1 MRVKELKGK
10 EIIKKL
16 GKYISIL
23 LFVIMLVLIYI
34 LSPRITQIIQDMAKY
49 LYELDSTYIT
59 RVVELLLSASMI
71 LAVLEF
77 NNKK

>member
-1 MRVKELKGK
+1 MKVKELKGK

-34 LSPRITQIIQDMAKY
+34 LSPRITQVIQDLAKY

-59 RVVELLLSASMI
+59 RVVELLLSTSMI
-71 LAVLEF
+71 LAVLAF
-77 NNKK
+77 KNKK

>member
-23 LFVIMLVLIYI
+23 LFVTMLVLIYM
-34 LSPRITQIIQDMAKY
+34 LSPRITQIIQDLAKY

-59 RVVELLLSASMI
+59 RVVELLLSTSMI
-71 LAVLEF
+71 LAVLAF
-77 NNKK
+77 KNKK